1 MHYLL
6 INESSLFWAGD
17 GTSEWMIGVGTKKK
31 PGELGER
38 RFIAGAWKTRGRVE
52 RGGERRRGGEGRWMA
67 KGKIRCCKANTFVE
81 FSGHGHTPQTPVSL

>member
-17 GTSEWMIGVGTKKK
+17 GTSEWVIGVGTKN
-31 PGELGER
+31 GESGER
-38 RFIAGAWKTRGRVE
+38 RFIAGAWKTQRGEE
-52 RGGERRRGGEGRWMA
+52 RGGERRKGEEGRWMA